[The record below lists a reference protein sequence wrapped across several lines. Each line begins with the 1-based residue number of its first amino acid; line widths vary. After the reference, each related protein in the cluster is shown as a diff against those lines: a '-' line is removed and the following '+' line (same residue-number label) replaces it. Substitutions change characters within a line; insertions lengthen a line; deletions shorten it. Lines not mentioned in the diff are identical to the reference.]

1 MMTGNYAEPAIDLV
15 RMREAAD
22 GDDEFLKQLVEVFL
36 DDTALRVRE
45 LNEALAARDG
55 RFLGRTAHQLKG
67 SSANVGATMLFDL
80 AKTLEKMGQGN
91 ELSGAG
97 DVLAG
102 LEAEYARVRSE
113 LERIIS

>member
-1 MMTGNYAEPAIDLV
+1 MSGNYTEPAIDLV

-36 DDTALRVRE
+36 DDTALRMKE
-45 LNEALAARDG
+45 LNAALAARDG
-55 RFLGRTAHQLKG
+55 RNIGRTAHQLKG

-91 ELSGAG
+91 ELSGASEII
-97 DVLAG
+97 AG
-102 LEAEYARVRSE
+102 LETEYARVRQE
-113 LERIIS
+113 LERIIA